1 MQIEG
6 ACHCGLISFTAEVD
20 WPSARIWKRS
30 AMPWLTNLNRVDS
43 SQEGQAFIPA
53 EPRRD

>member
-6 ACHCGLISFTAEVD
+6 ACHCGLISFTAEFD